1 MNASIASPT
10 RALRAFAWWAKAA
23 LWLVLGLWT
32 ALSLTWGVLHLV
44 IVPRLDQW
52 RPQLE
57 SLATRALGVKVTV
70 GDLQAQTESP
80 IPTFELLDVR
90 LYDGQGREALRL
102 DRITAG
108 LSVRSVW
115 RLGFEQLVVEAPA
128 LDIRRTADGRI
139 LVAGLTVAG
148 NQAPRATDPANVT
161 DLTNWL
167 FSQPELLVR
176 QGTLR
181 WTDEARPNAPPLELR
196 QLDAVLRNE
205 GRLHQLRIDAT
216 PPEGWGQRVT
226 LQAQMR
232 HPLLQTQPGHWSSW
246 TGTVYGEFPLIDLRA
261 LRQHVDLSGW
271 LGLQVEQGQ
280 GALRLWAD
288 VAAGEVTDV
297 LSDVA
302 LNRLD
307 LRWLDGDADQPTTQE
322 TANAVEPTEA
332 STLALRGLLGRLEMA
347 RTGSRLDVTAR
358 NLRFSTADGQSWP
371 GGNLSYT
378 QRRHPQTGRLER
390 LDVSA
395 DQIDLA
401 ALQNVVQ
408 RLPPNEAWAGLQAWG
423 AELEPS
429 GLLQGLQVRWESAA
443 GTPVSWHAAGRVTG
457 LSLKAGPPRIS
468 EINPGKPLPGRPGV
482 AGANA
487 QFDLRADGGRAQLQ
501 LDDGHVEFPGV
512 WAEPR
517 LPLTALNAELRWS
530 RTPDGGLLVEV
541 PTLSWANAELS
552 ASAQGSWRTSDPATA
567 PSRSRYPGV
576 LDLQAQVASLP
587 AARVQRFLPVG
598 LPEPVRRYVA
608 EAVGAGTVRNVSAR
622 VRGDLWQFPFQ
633 NPADGEF
640 TLQAAL
646 DGMQLDYV
654 PPYLREEAALPWPA
668 LQGIQGQLNIDR
680 VALQIQGSAASAQG
694 LPGMRL
700 PEVTARIAN
709 FMEQAVVEV
718 NGALEGPA
726 AEALALVNGSPLRA
740 MTNEV
745 LARATID
752 GRTSAR
758 LRLELPLDHLD
769 ATRVSGSVRFA
780 GNALRVQP
788 GTPELRN
795 TTGELRFTESG
806 FEVRQ
811 ASADML
817 GGRLLFDGDMRRQPA
832 GPASGAASGAVSGAG
847 TETLVQFRGTGTATA
862 EGLRAARD
870 LTPLARLADQAE
882 GSAAYRAVLGFRNG
896 RLELNV
902 DTDLQGMAVNLPPPL
917 NKAAQ
922 ARLPLRLE
930 NVALPVPP
938 SARSASVA
946 PPERDRVALQIGAP
960 ERPLGGAVFER
971 EFQGGNVRVLR
982 GDVALGVG
990 EFAALPAR
998 GVRARASLGDIDIG
1012 VWQTVFAGGTP
1023 DATPGPA
1030 SGPAPASSP
1039 ASVPASSSPPAWQA
1053 YWPTDFSIDARRL
1066 HVEGHTFNELL
1077 VGGTREGGL
1086 WRGNVEAQELSG
1098 YVEYQTREPGRLYAR
1113 LARLVLASAS
1123 ASRVESFLQ
1132 QQPASIPTLDVA
1144 VESFELSGRKLGQLV
1159 VQATNRPAQAEA
1171 PPEWRLTRLALT
1183 APEARFEASGNW
1195 VALGVQRGA
1204 APAGSAPAPLPAPM
1218 AATAAP
1224 RRTVLNFK
1232 LDVDES
1238 GALLERFGM
1247 PGVLRGGKGTL
1258 EGTLG
1263 WLGSPMGIHYPT
1275 LGGQMK
1281 LALERGQFLKADPGI
1296 AKLLGVLSLQSLPRR
1311 LVLDFRDVFSDG
1323 FAFDFVRG
1331 DARVEQGVLSTNNL
1345 QMKGVNA
1352 GVLLEGSADL
1362 AQETQ
1367 DITAVVVPDLNTGTA
1382 SLIATIIN
1390 PATGIGSLLAQYLLR
1405 QPLQAATTQTFHIT
1419 GPWADPVVERVV
1431 RRAAEPAGTVGAGGA
1446 SAAPN

>member
-80 IPTFELLDVR
+80 IPTFELSDVR
-90 LYDGQGREALRL
+90 LYDGAGREALRL
-102 DRITAG
+102 ERVTAG

-139 LVAGLTVAG
+139 LVAGLAVAT
-148 NQAPRATDPANVT
+148 RAAEASPQPPVVADPAQVT
-161 DLTNWL
+161 ELTNWL

-181 WTDEARPNAPPLELR
+181 WTDEARPDAPPLVLTG
-196 QLDAVLRNE
+196 LDVLLRNE
-205 GRLHQLRIDAT
+205 GRQHQLRLDAT
-216 PPEGWGQRVT
+216 PPEGWGERLT

-246 TGTVYGEFPLIDLRA
+246 TGTVYGEFPRIDLAA
-261 LRQHVDLSGW
+261 LHQYVDLSGW
-271 LGLQVEQGQ
+271 LGLQVDQGQ
-280 GALRLWAD
+280 GALRAWAD
-288 VAAGEVTDV
+288 VAQGEVTDV
-297 LSDVA
+297 VSDVA

-307 LRWLDGDADQPTTQE
+307 IRWAQAD
-322 TANAVEPTEA
+322 EPAEA
-332 STLALRGLLGRLEMA
+332 SPMALRGLLGRLEMA
-347 RTGSRLDVTAR
+347 RTGHRLDVTAR

-378 QRRHPQTGRLER
+378 QRRHPQTGQLER

-401 ALQNVVQ
+401 ALHNVVQ
-408 RLPPNEAWAGLQAWG
+408 RLPPSEAWASVQTWS
-423 AELEPS
+423 AELQPT
-429 GLLQGLQVRWESAA
+429 GLLQGLQVRWNSAA
-443 GTPVSWHAAGRVTG
+443 TEPAGWHAAGRVTG
-457 LSLKAGPPRIS
+457 LSLNAGAPRQS
-468 EINPGKPLPGRPGV
+468 QVSPDRLLPGRPGV

-487 QFDLRADGGRAQLQ
+487 QFDMGAQGGRALLQ
-501 LDDGHVEFPGV
+501 VDNGHLEFPGV

-530 RTPDGGLLVEV
+530 RTPDGGVLVEA
-541 PTLSWANAELS
+541 PTLSWANTELS
-552 ASAQGSWRTSDPATA
+552 ANAQGSWRTSDPAA
-567 PSRSRYPGV
+567 SPSGSRYPGI

-622 VRGDLWQFPFQ
+622 VRGDLWQFPFE

-640 TLQAAL
+640 TLKATLDAVAL
-646 DGMQLDYV
+646 DYA
-654 PPYLREEAALPWPA
+654 PPYLHSPQDPPWPA
-668 LQGIQGQLNIDR
+668 LLGVNGQIDIDR
-680 VALQIQGSAASAQG
+680 VALQIAGSAAGAQG
-694 LPGMRL
+694 LPGLRL
-700 PEVTARIAN
+700 TEVRTRIDN
-709 FMEQAVVEV
+709 FMHGAVVEV
-718 NGALEGPA
+718 DAALDGPA
-726 AEALALVNGSPLRA
+726 AEALALVNGSPLRG
-740 MTNEV
+740 MTREA
-745 LARATID
+745 LAQASIE

-758 LRLELPLDHLD
+758 FRLELPLTDMQG
-769 ATRVSGSVRFA
+769 TRVGGSVRFA
-780 GNALRVQP
+780 GNHLRVLP

-795 TTGELRFTESG
+795 TTGELRFTEAG

-811 ASADML
+811 ASADLL
-817 GGRLLFDGDMRRQPA
+817 GGRLLFDGDLRTSP
-832 GPASGAASGAVSGAG
+832 GEGATAR
-847 TETLVQFRGTGTATA
+847 ETLVQFRGTGTATA
-862 EGLRAARD
+862 EGLRAARE

-882 GSAAYRAVLGFRNG
+882 GSTAYRAVLGFRNG

-902 DTDLQGMAVNLPPPL
+902 DTDLQGLAVNLPPPL

-922 ARLPLRLE
+922 ARMPVRLE
-930 NVALPVPP
+930 TAALPVP
-938 SARSASVA
+938 SAGPGASAV
-946 PPERDRVALQIGAP
+946 ERDRVSLQVGPP

-971 EFQGGNVRVLR
+971 EFRSGSLRVLR

-998 GVRARASLGDIDIG
+998 GVRARASLGDVDMG
-1012 VWQTVFAGGTP
+1012 VWQSVFGGQAAGNTS
-1023 DATPGPA
+1023 TGPA
-1030 SGPAPASSP
+1030 
-1039 ASVPASSSPPAWQA
+1039 AWQA
-1053 YWPTDFSIDARRL
+1053 YWPTEFSFDARRL
-1066 HVEGHTFNELL
+1066 RVEGYTFNELL

-1086 WRGNVEAQELSG
+1086 WRSNVEAQELSG
-1098 YVEYQTREPGRLYAR
+1098 YVEYQTTEPGRLYAR
-1113 LARLVLASAS
+1113 LGRLVLASAS
-1123 ASRVESFLQ
+1123 ANRVESFLQ
-1132 QQPASIPTLDVA
+1132 QQPASIPALDVA
-1144 VESFELSGRKLGQLV
+1144 VEQFELSGRSLGQLV
-1159 VQATNRPAQAEA
+1159 VQAINRTAPAA
-1171 PPEWRLTRLALT
+1171 PEWRLTRLALT

-1195 VALGVQRGA
+1195 VALGAQRGLTGA
-1204 APAGSAPAPLPAPM
+1204 SAEG
-1218 AATAAP
+1218 ATAAP

-1232 LDVDES
+1232 LEVDES
-1238 GALLERFGM
+1238 GELLQRFGM

-1263 WLGSPMGIHYPT
+1263 WLGSPMGIHYPS

-1311 LVLDFRDVFSDG
+1311 LALDFRDVFSDG

-1352 GVLLEGSADL
+1352 GVLLEGSANL

-1390 PATGIGSLLAQYLLR
+1390 PATGIGSFLAQFLLR
-1405 QPLQAATTQTFHIT
+1405 QPLQAATTQTFRIT
-1419 GPWADPVVERVV
+1419 GPWADPVVEKVV
-1431 RRAAEPAGTVGAGGA
+1431 RRPPEADSTATTA
-1446 SAAPN
+1446 N